1 MQGVYSNRNIER
13 MTLNRLSYLYV
24 CSILGL
30 LRFYRLPVL
39 TIGYPP
45 PPPNINSCN
54 NILVEGCA

>member
-13 MTLNRLSYLYV
+13 MTLNHLSYRYV
-24 CSILGL
+24 FSILGL

-45 PPPNINSCN
+45 PPPPHTLLTDVITYQ
-54 NILVEGCA
+54 

>member
-30 LRFYRLPVL
+30 LRFYRLPIL

-45 PPPNINSCN
+45 PPPPYS
-54 NILVEGCA
+54 